1 MSRHYIGRHNDLKN
15 RINTHLTKLTGQDKD
30 YFSMLDQSDLLD
42 LKTVLA
48 DVNNLLTLN
57 MTICAA
63 EWICNFFQLDNSY
76 KQAVLA
82 KVDDTKPNTNGFD
95 INVITHTQKIIAEV
109 KCIAP
114 INKGDKYG
122 AAQWNSI
129 LDDASKLKNG
139 KGALSDTSVCFKFI
153 FLVDLGERTNQ
164 AITKLLRQSKGTS
177 DKPLRANRHKVKEHI
192 LLLTDTDVK
201 ENLVLDKIYIKTIKL
216 SEILEE

>member
-1 MSRHYIGRHNDLKN
+1 
-15 RINTHLTKLTGQDKD
+15 
-30 YFSMLDQSDLLD
+30 
-42 LKTVLA
+42 
-48 DVNNLLTLN
+48 

-76 KQAVLA
+76 KQRVLA

-95 INVITHTQKIIAEV
+95 IYITAPVKIIAEV

-114 INKGDKYG
+114 INNGDKYG

-139 KGALSDTSVCFKFI
+139 KRALLDTSDYYKFL
-153 FLVDLGERTNQ
+153 FLVDLGKRTNQ
-164 AITKLLRQSKGTS
+164 AISQLLRQSKGTS

-192 LLLTDTDVK
+192 LLLTDTDLK
-201 ENLVLDKIYIKTIKL
+201 ENLLLDKIYIKSIKL
-216 SEILEE
+216 K